1 MLADE
6 PTGNLDRETG
16 RAVMDTLVSLVKRN
30 GGTMLVVTHSREV
43 VELADRVLG
52 IQGGTLVEIRKE
64 SALELAEGRGL

>member
-6 PTGNLDRETG
+6 PTGNLDGETG
-16 RAVMDTLVSLVKRN
+16 RAVMDTLVSLVGRN

-52 IQGGTLVEIRKE
+52 LQGGTLVDLRKD
-64 SALELAEGRGL
+64 SALELADGKGL